1 MIRAFAKHN
10 VSLVVRKPV
19 FGVSDQVQHK
29 PGCTVTEDGYN
40 PPALLLPT
48 VLVNIIVIVVYFYP
62 RLRIRYPEFI
72 LVVIHMV
79 SEARYKTLHSTSH
92 RNLSERVGE
101 VDTALSYEP
110 EGRGFESLLVFFFS
124 SHLFHAFFWILLKC
138 SRQPRDISIILYMQ
152 LRKTQ
157 FVKLNWQP
165 LQ

>member
-1 MIRAFAKHN
+1 MYISLIFEDLFFSLNCLETQSNYKFSIPAFEG
-10 VSLVVRKPV
+10 SRKLCL
-19 FGVSDQVQHK
+19 GYLS
-29 PGCTVTEDGYN
+29 YN

-72 LVVIHMV
+72 LVLLMV

-110 EGRGFESLLVFFFS
+110 EDRGFESRFVFYFFLTPFS
-124 SHLFHAFFWILLKC
+124 CFFL
-138 SRQPRDISIILYMQ
+138 DIAQMF
-152 LRKTQ
+152 KAT
-157 FVKLNWQP
+157 
-165 LQ
+165 